1 MEGESLIK
9 TVVKAA
15 FSGRFGPVEG
25 RRNEHRLA
33 EAVFVPYIWWM
44 SPFVPPS

>member
-15 FSGRFGPVEG
+15 FSGRFGPVED
-25 RRNEHRLA
+25 RRNKRRLA
-33 EAVFVPYIWWM
+33 EAVHIP
-44 SPFVPPS
+44 